1 MKLAEAIALPE
12 GSIIPD
18 LVVRVK
24 RAFPPKSGKSAYGEW
39 RFERLAVE
47 DATDGPG
54 GPEHILVFKNGP
66 PLPDWARQPGAVLR
80 LHSQTFSGGIT
91 AGLRVQTEK
100 YKDRETRVVMVTPSA
115 ILEEPG
121 TGASSPAWNPPV
133 PAAPAQRA
141 QPSAPVQPVQPPS
154 QTLAPTPPGSRPT
167 QPAQPAQPVQP
178 AQTVGPVQTVSRTTA
193 LTRYLDDRVVGM
205 QLVVAAVARILPEL
219 DRFFGGGAPREIVQS
234 LIGTLFI
241 SADRAG
247 MFIGLAQE
255 NPGAVSGPAQAVGPA
270 QAGQA
275 VPDDVPF

>member
-121 TGASSPAWNPPV
+121 TGASAPV
-133 PAAPAQRA
+133 GQSSVTPAPAQPPA
-141 QPSAPVQPVQPPS
+141 PVQPAQSVQPSAPVQPARPAPP
-154 QTLAPTPPGSRPT
+154 A
-167 QPAQPAQPVQP
+167 QP

-255 NPGAVSGPAQAVGPA
+255 NPGAVSGPAQPVAPA